1 MKERLLSVFRR
12 TFKSEDIDETISQ
25 NNYGKWD
32 SLNHLNLAVEIEKEF
47 NIILEPE
54 EIGRIKNFSDAEKII
69 LEKLANDTI

>member
-1 MKERLLSVFRR
+1 MKERLLAVFKRA
-12 TFKSEDIDETISQ
+12 FESEKIDETVSQ
-25 NNYGKWD
+25 INCGKWD

-54 EIGRIKNFSDAEKII
+54 EIGKIKDFSAAEKIV